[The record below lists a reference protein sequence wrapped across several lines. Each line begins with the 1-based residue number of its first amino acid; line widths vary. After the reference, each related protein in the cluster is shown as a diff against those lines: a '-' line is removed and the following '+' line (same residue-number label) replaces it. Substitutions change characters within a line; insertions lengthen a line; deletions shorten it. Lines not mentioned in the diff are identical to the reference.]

1 MEDGV
6 VYGNTSMA
14 GTRDGRQGVLAY
26 YSEVIAKTPEEARF
40 VLDNISAH
48 DGRGRVSVTWS
59 VCCLG
64 WAPCPQMMRGS
75 IVCCTVLQY
84 VCY

>member
-48 DGRGRVSVTWS
+48 DGHGRVSVTWCG
-59 VCCLG
+59 CCLG
-64 WAPCPQMMRGS
+64 WAPS
-75 IVCCTVLQY
+75 SLVLS
-84 VCY
+84 